1 MRIEHVERDRV
12 AGLIAR
18 LSQALEAQSRAV
30 AERLGI
36 TAAQVVALRELDHP
50 MSLKELA
57 MRMSCEASNA
67 TYVADRMEKQELIS
81 RRPHPYD
88 RRSKQVVLTAAGER
102 CRENVLAALMVD
114 SPLDS
119 LDIDEQ
125 ARLAELLSK
134 AIGHDE
140 RE

>member
-1 MRIEHVERDRV
+1 
-12 AGLIAR
+12 
-18 LSQALEAQSRAV
+18 
-30 AERLGI
+30 
-36 TAAQVVALRELDHP
+36 

-102 CRENVLAALMVD
+102 CRENVLAALTVD

-125 ARLAELLSK
+125 VRLAELLSK
-134 AIGHDE
+134 AIGHDRE
-140 RE
+140 R